1 MGAGTECG
9 APGHARRKPGREAG
23 GWRRGGRAES
33 QQIDSPAASR
43 GGGDSGPGPAVAT
56 ASRVVAPRDRRA
68 AESRSE
74 SRRGGA
80 GRPGRCPRA
89 AGGGDPRPE
98 GRAARPGL
106 RCPFPAA
113 AAAPAGY
120 PRGAVGRWG
129 LLGVSVHGQVG
140 SCEVPGSWRG
150 WVARSQRD
158 ATVGLFKWCQASP
171 GLFSL
176 HRPATPAMRRNLRAG
191 KEFSISPASLFYRFF
206 WHAQSHIHSV

>member
-23 GWRRGGRAES
+23 GWRRGGGAES

-43 GGGDSGPGPAVAT
+43 GGGDSGPGRAAAT
-56 ASRVVAPRDRRA
+56 ASRVAAPRDRRA

-74 SRRGGA
+74 ARRGGA

-98 GRAARPGL
+98 ERAARRGL

-120 PRGAVGRWG
+120 PRGAVGRWA
-129 LLGVSVHGQVG
+129 LLGVLRSTVRSGPLRSRGVGGAGWPAVRGMRPWGFLNGVKQVQG
-140 SCEVPGSWRG
+140 SFHCTALP
-150 WVARSQRD
+150 
-158 ATVGLFKWCQASP
+158 
-171 GLFSL
+171 
-176 HRPATPAMRRNLRAG
+176 LR
-191 KEFSISPASLFYRFF
+191 
-206 WHAQSHIHSV
+206 Q